1 VDIYEKAALK
11 ALVSAGQV
19 VIACGGG
26 GIPVVYRGERYEGV
40 DAVIDKDFAAAKMA
54 DLVDADIFIILTAVD
69 KIAINFNK
77 PDQQELSEMTVQQ
90 AEAYA
95 SEGHFAP
102 GSMLPK
108 VQAACSFAAG
118 REGRKAIVASL
129 EKASLA
135 LEGESGT
142 AITR

>member
-1 VDIYEKAALK
+1 
-11 ALVSAGQV
+11 

-54 DLVDADIFIILTAVD
+54 DLVDADVFIILTAVER
-69 KIAINFNK
+69 IAINFNK
-77 PDQQELSEMTVQQ
+77 PNQRELAEMTLVQ
-90 AEAYA
+90 AHRYA
-95 SEGHFAP
+95 REGHFAP

-118 REGRKAIVASL
+118 REGRRAIVASL

-135 LEGESGT
+135 LEGKSGT